1 MSDIP
6 SKTASVDNGESGA
19 TNESAVAPVDGVDM
33 PSDLES
39 MTFLQTAQSV
49 LWAMLGVQS
58 KRNASRDFGKG
69 KLSHF
74 IILGL
79 FFTLIFIFTLVSIIG
94 YVIGD
99 IA

>member
-1 MSDIP
+1 VSDIS
-6 SKTASVDNGESGA
+6 SKTPSRDNSEPAATSEPIAES
-19 TNESAVAPVDGVDM
+19 SHGVEV
-33 PSDLES
+33 PSSPET

-94 YVIGD
+94 YVLGD